1 MATINTIVN
10 VLMTISV
17 RAVEININVAKENT
31 SAVKED
37 VKNLT
42 VNVL

>member
-1 MATINTIVN
+1 MATVNIIVN
-10 VLMTISV
+10 VLMTISIRV
-17 RAVEININVAKENT
+17 VEIDTNVVKENT

-37 VKNLT
+37 VKNLA

>member
-1 MATINTIVN
+1 METVNNIVN

-17 RAVEININVAKENT
+17 RAVRKDINVVKENA

-37 VKNLT
+37 VKNLV

>member
-1 MATINTIVN
+1 MN

-17 RAVEININVAKENT
+17 RAVEINKNVVKEKT
-31 SAVKED
+31 SAVKKD
-37 VKNLT
+37 VKCLT

>member
-1 MATINTIVN
+1 
-10 VLMTISV
+10 MTISI
-17 RAVEININVAKENT
+17 RAVEKEKNVVKENV

-37 VKNLT
+37 VRNLA

>member
-1 MATINTIVN
+1 MN
-10 VLMTISV
+10 VLMTISI
-17 RAVEININVAKENT
+17 RAVEKEKNVVKENV

-37 VKNLT
+37 VRNLA

>member
-1 MATINTIVN
+1 MATVNTIVN
-10 VLMTISV
+10 VLMIISIRV
-17 RAVEININVAKENT
+17 VEIDINVVKENT

-37 VKNLT
+37 VKNLV